1 MRDIH
6 SKDVIQLYI
15 KHEKVIEANRKKLW
29 KAQNN
34 DWSHWRIEECD
45 DMEDMDSLYIDEET
59 TAEEDIQDF
68 EKKMKAEAKRMLNN
82 YNAGSSLMDANE
94 YLEILERVLF

>member
-1 MRDIH
+1 
-6 SKDVIQLYI
+6 
-15 KHEKVIEANRKKLW
+15 
-29 KAQNN
+29 
-34 DWSHWRIEECD
+34 
-45 DMEDMDSLYIDEET
+45 MEDMDSLYIDEET